1 MNFCGFVTSKILHF
15 RGEVLFYFVK
25 NLVTLGL
32 KNLQN
37 ARIFIFYSNKA
48 YTTKWDVYL
57 DGILFFCFGENGLCH
72 VLRMELFLTC
82 SLKKHIDY
90 PVNFNNEI

>member
-1 MNFCGFVTSKILHF
+1 MELSAKKVKYKAKVFKKIKKSKHF
-15 RGEVLFYFVK
+15 TPFYC
-25 NLVTLGL
+25 
-32 KNLQN
+32 
-37 ARIFIFYSNKA
+37 IFIFYSNKA